1 MQIRK
6 PLPSNR
12 TYEQVLNHY
21 QVEKNLASQLKAA
34 NRESRKEIYSKMYD
48 ELFSKVPDHPRLTKR
63 NDETESRKKVSHR
76 MAFIKRFLKKDEVFV
91 EFASGDGR
99 LLKKAAQHSQQA
111 IGVDISDQR
120 DKSEQFPENTSIVVY
135 DGYDL
140 SQIEIE
146 SVDFVFSDQLIEHLH
161 DEDVE
166 HHFTIVNQILK
177 KGGAYAFRTPHAFSG
192 PHDVSQYFSASPE
205 CFHLKEWTFEDVKS
219 VEDIG
224 FEQVKFYWSAKN
236 IHVRMP
242 RFYFSIMETFL
253 KSVNSYKGRKIAQ
266 LFLPSVTCVLV
277 K

>member
-1 MQIRK
+1 MHIRK

-12 TYEQVLNHY
+12 TYEQVFNHY

-76 MAFIKRFLKKDEVFV
+76 MAFIKRFLKRDKVFV

-99 LLKKAAQHSQQA
+99 LLKKAAQHCRQA

-120 DKSEQFPENTSIVVY
+120 DKSEHFPENTSVVVY

-140 SQIEIE
+140 SQIENE

-161 DEDVE
+161 DEDVA
-166 HHFTIVNQILK
+166 HHFAIVNQILK
-177 KGGAYAFRTPHAFSG
+177 KGGVYAFRTPHAFCG
-192 PHDVSQYFSASPE
+192 PHDVSQYFSNDPE

-219 VEDIG
+219 IEKNG
-224 FEQVKFYWSAKN
+224 FEQVKYYWSAKS

-242 RFYFSIMETFL
+242 RLYFLIMEKLL
-253 KSVNSYKGRKIAQ
+253 KNVDSYKGRKIAQ

>member
-1 MQIRK
+1 MQLRK

-12 TYEQVLNHY
+12 SYDQVLNHY
-21 QVEKNLASQLKAA
+21 LVEKALATKLKAA
-34 NRESRKEIYSKMYD
+34 DKKSRKEIYSSMYD
-48 ELFSKVPDHPRLTKR
+48 ELFTKVPDHPRLTKR
-63 NDETESRKKVSHR
+63 SDENESRKKVGHR
-76 MAFIKRFLKKDEVFV
+76 MAFIKRFLKQNEVFV

-99 LLKKAAQHSQQA
+99 LLKDAAGYCNQA

-120 DKSEQFPENTSIVVY
+120 DENEHFPDNVSVIVY

-140 SQIEIE
+140 SKLTDE

-166 HHFTIVNQILK
+166 HHFTTVKRILK
-177 KGGAYAFRTPHAFSG
+177 KGGAYAFRTPHAFCG
-192 PHDVSQYFSASPE
+192 PHDVSQYFSDYPE
-205 CFHLKEWTFEDVKS
+205 CFHLKEWRFNDVKAI
-219 VEDIG
+219 ERIG
-224 FEQVKFYWSAKN
+224 FSRVKYYWSAKN

-242 RFYFSIMETFL
+242 RFYFSILESL
-253 KSVNSYKGRKIAQ
+253 LENINSYKIRKITQ